1 MNEAGIQ
8 AYFHRVHLSTLLKKI
23 YLPRLKITFCLNR
36 IQISKFI
43 KKKIFLMEAITSHQ
57 SSRPTRE
64 DSLRV
69 SVCKIQ
75 FKSCEQHAAY
85 KLNKPSDLQ

>member
-8 AYFHRVHLSTLLKKI
+8 AYFHRVHLSILLKKI
-23 YLPRLKITFCLNR
+23 YLPTKDYNSVWIEPVWASYKA
-36 IQISKFI
+36 ISP
-43 KKKIFLMEAITSHQ
+43 ADQ
-57 SSRPTRE
+57 PQ